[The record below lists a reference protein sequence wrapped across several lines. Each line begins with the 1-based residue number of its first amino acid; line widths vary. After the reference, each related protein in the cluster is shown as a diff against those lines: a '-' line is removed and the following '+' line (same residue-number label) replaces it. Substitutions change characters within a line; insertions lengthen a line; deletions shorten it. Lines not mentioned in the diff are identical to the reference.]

1 MKEVY
6 RYAYHYAGR
15 PVGEGRLRGG
25 AAQRG
30 CGPASRPSSSP
41 LAPRAP
47 ALADGVGRGGLLPP
61 LPGAGGGE
69 GGPRLRRGAPGGG
82 GRGPGEPGEGEPG
95 LPLPRPLPRPP
106 LPLSRPPGPRP
117 PSPGRWSASPCPGAG
132 STWSASPTWRWRGGR
147 GGSTACAP
155 AFPWSRWRKGAWC
168 AWPSRWAGT
177 SLRRSSWRRKAP
189 EAVSRA
195 GIGIVGA

>member
-15 PVGEGRLRGG
+15 PVGEGRLEVERRRGG
-25 AAQRG
+25 VR
-30 CGPASRPSSSP
+30 AS
-41 LAPRAP
+41 LQAEF
-47 ALADGVGRGGLLPP
+47 LPP
-61 LPGAGGGE
+61 LPPGRQRWQTELDAE
-69 GGPRLRRGAPGGG
+69 GFSLRFQERVEGKEVRVFAVERLEEEGVVLVSQGKESLAYPYLAPYHDPLSLFLAL
-82 GRGPGEPGEGEPG
+82 PGLALEPGEVVRFPMPG
-95 LPLPRPLPRPP
+95 
-106 LPLSRPPGPRP
+106 
-117 PSPGRWSASPCPGAG
+117 GR
-132 STWSASPTWRWRGGR
+132 ASPTWRGRGRR

-195 GIGIVGA
+195 GIVGV